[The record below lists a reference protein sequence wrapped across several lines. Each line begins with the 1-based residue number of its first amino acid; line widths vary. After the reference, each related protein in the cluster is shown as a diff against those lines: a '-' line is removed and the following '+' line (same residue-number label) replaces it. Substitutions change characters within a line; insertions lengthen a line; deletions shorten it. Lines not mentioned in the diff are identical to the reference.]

1 MILLD
6 VGVWLAALWGR
17 HIHHDAAAAWFDRQD
32 DDLSLCRVTQMS
44 LLRLL
49 SNQAVMGPDVVSRG
63 MAWRLIDELRN
74 DERVVWMEEPAQ
86 LEAAWRAISARNDDS
101 HKLWTDDYLAA
112 FAQEGGAVLAT
123 LDRKLRAR
131 YPSVRVET
139 VG

>member
-17 HIHHDAAAAWFDRQD
+17 HVHHPVLRAWFDQQERG
-32 DDLSLCRVTQMS
+32 LVLCRVTQMS

-49 SNQAVMGPDVVSRG
+49 SNPGVMGGDVVTRSA
-63 MAWRLIDELRN
+63 AWSVVDRLRADN
-74 DERVVWMEEPAQ
+74 RVVWADEPPH
-86 LEAAWRAISARNDDS
+86 LEPVWRAISARDENS

-112 FAQEGGAVLAT
+112 FAQAGNLALAT
-123 LDRKLRAR
+123 VDGAFAGR

-139 VG
+139 LV